1 MSEQNFNAIGGFSVG
16 ANSVLVIDTTA
27 SVTTN
32 ALSATGNV
40 SFTGANVT
48 LGTVSNVKITGGL
61 TGYVL
66 STDGA
71 GALSWV
77 APDSGPQG
85 ISGFSGETGEQ
96 GISGFSGYSG
106 ETGEQGIS
114 GFSGYSGID
123 GEQGFSGFSGYSGET
138 GEQGFSGFSGY
149 SGLDGVI
156 GVDGATGATG
166 ESGFSGALNDWA
178 LKTSN
183 YTAVFNDRLI
193 LDSSAGTFN
202 VTLPATPTTGAYV
215 QLTDGA
221 DLAAIPVT
229 VLRNGSAIEDQTID
243 VSLDMKGVT
252 YEFIYSVDTW
262 EVTATTGTQGAT
274 GPAGS
279 VDYPAAGMAVSTGS
293 SWDTS
298 KTTPTGDV
306 IGTTDTQT
314 LTNKTAERLIL
325 NDGYTEEVFAII
337 DGTTV
342 NLDPNNG
349 SIQTWT
355 LGANRTPGQSS
366 WAAGQSITLL
376 IDDGT
381 ARTITWTTLG
391 VVWKTNAGV
400 APTLNLTGFTVIVLW
415 KVGTIIYGARVGDA

>member
-215 QLTDGA
+215 KLTDGA

-229 VLRNGSAIEDQTID
+229 VLRNGSTIEDQTID

-274 GPAGS
+274 GPAGTT
-279 VDYPAAGMAVSTGS
+279 VYPSAGMAVSTGTA
-293 SWDTS
+293 WDTS

-306 IGTTDTQT
+306 VGTTDNQT
-314 LTNKTAERLIL
+314 LSTKTLEGVIL
-325 NDGYTEEVFAII
+325 NDGYTEEVFAVT
-337 DGTTV
+337 GTTPA
-342 NLDPNNG
+342 LSPTNG
-349 SIQTWT
+349 SIQTWV
-355 LGANRTPGQSS
+355 LSGSSTPTAGTWADGQSL
-366 WAAGQSITLL
+366 TLMV
-376 IDDGT
+376 DDST
-381 ARTITWTTLG
+381 AYAITWTT
-391 VVWKTNAGV
+391 VNVTWKTNAGSP
-400 APTLNLTGFTVIVLW
+400 PTLNTTGFTAIQLW
-415 KVGTIIYGARVGDA
+415 KVGAVIYGARVGDA

>member
-293 SWDTS
+293 SWTTS